1 MAKIKM
7 AIRRNDDA
15 FLEIPGII
23 VKSKKQKNLQY
34 YYLLEMANFGIDVDS
49 SLMQIDL
56 ANRSQYGWIKA
67 GGRKWGR

>member
-23 VKSKKQKNLQY
+23 GNSKKQKNWQY
-34 YYLLEMANFGIDVDS
+34 YSGNGQFWD
-49 SLMQIDL
+49 
-56 ANRSQYGWIKA
+56 
-67 GGRKWGR
+67 